1 MLELLNFDDSPHAV
15 IDPFRDEGYVF
26 PERMLFAFVDAA
38 RIDEFCRAHHGR
50 VLATFETISNVFHVQ
65 QVIVDGQ
72 PVGICRAPLGAPAAT
87 QLLEFLIAYGAR
99 QIVATGSCGVLTD
112 QAENEFL
119 VVQRALRD
127 EGTSFHYL
135 PAADSVTLNAAFAAR
150 VKTAIE
156 SQGNAAKFVNT
167 WTTDAFFRETAA
179 KVAARRQAGYTV
191 VEMECAALAACA
203 QFRQVQF
210 GQILFTGDS
219 LAAARGHDA
228 RDFGENARMAALEL
242 GSRCLAQLL

>member
-1 MLELLNFDDSPHAV
+1 MLELLNLDATPHAV

-26 PERMLFAFVDAA
+26 PERMLFAFVDAQ

-50 VLATFETISNVFHVQ
+50 VLATFETISNIFHVQ
-65 QVIVDGQ
+65 QVIIDGQ
-72 PVGICRAPLGAPAAT
+72 PIGICRAPLGAPAAT
-87 QLLEFLIAYGAR
+87 QLLEFLMAYGAR
-99 QIVATGSCGVLTD
+99 KIIATGSCGVLTE

-135 PAADSVTLNAAFAAR
+135 PAADSVALDAAFAKQ
-150 VKTAIE
+150 VKAAIE
-156 SQGNAAKFVNT
+156 NQGNAAKFVST

-179 KVAARRQAGYTV
+179 KVAARIQAGYTV

-203 QFRQVQF
+203 QFRQAQF

-219 LAAARGHDA
+219 LAAASGHDA
-228 RDFGENARMAALEL
+228 RDFGENARMTALTL
-242 GSRCLAQLL
+242 GSRCLAQL

>member
-26 PERMLFAFVDAA
+26 PERMLFAFVDAT

-65 QVIVDGQ
+65 QVIVDGE

-99 QIVATGSCGVLTD
+99 RIIATGSCGVLND

-135 PAADSVTLNAAFAAR
+135 PAADSITLDADFAMQ
-150 VKTAIE
+150 VKATIE

-179 KVAARRQAGYTV
+179 KGHRKTPGWLHRRRNGMRGTSSMCPIPAGTV
-191 VEMECAALAACA
+191 RPNSVYGRFPCGSAW
-203 QFRQVQF
+203 
-210 GQILFTGDS
+210 
-219 LAAARGHDA
+219 
-228 RDFGENARMAALEL
+228 
-242 GSRCLAQLL
+242 SRCS